1 MSPIMR
7 RLYAVNFV
15 RTMAVTTV
23 AFLAPLRFLELGF
36 GGAGIGV
43 IVALFASAPLVF
55 SFPTGWLND
64 RVSMKAV
71 IGGALLSMSA
81 LFAAMTV
88 VRDVAPMA
96 AVFLLLGVANSAFNV
111 SINSLYFKDGTETDP
126 NRKYGRYVGWLSLGP
141 PAGLLLGSF
150 VARVAGFRT
159 LLAIMA
165 ALTVLAAAAV
175 RGLGEERFAAV
186 SIRDYRFSVFNK
198 RTLLFSAFLVLL
210 ALHWGTELTV
220 YGPFLR
226 TRLGLSDSGVALY
239 MAGAYMAL
247 ASAAFLVG
255 RLKFD
260 PGPQPAPLPRRHHAV
275 RPRPHPHDGRRR
287 PALVRLPV
295 PPRRGGRTDR
305 GDGHPDHVAPVR
317 EEDDRRQRRHFDG
330 PPDLGPHRREPLL
343 FLARIPGRAPGADD
357 RRRRHSPRPM
367 PPSASSPCPVNNGGH
382 DTRSPFRNWGT
393 GIMSLIF

>member
-1 MSPIMR
+1 MAAMR
-7 RLYAVNFV
+7 RIHAVNFI

-36 GGAGIGV
+36 GGAGIGL

-71 IGGALLSMSA
+71 IAGALLSMSA

-88 VRDVAPMA
+88 VRDIAPMA
-96 AVFLLLGVANSAFNV
+96 VVFLLLGIANSAFNV

-150 VARVAGFRT
+150 VSRAAGFRT

-165 ALTVLAAAAV
+165 VLTAVAAFSV
-175 RGLGEERFAAV
+175 RGFGEERFAVV

-198 RTLLFSAFLVLL
+198 RTLLFSAFLVFL

-247 ASAAFLVG
+247 ASAAFLAG

-260 PGPQPAPLPRRHHAV
+260 PVRNRR
-275 RPRPHPHDGRRR
+275 
-287 PALVRLPV
+287 
-295 PPRRGGRTDR
+295 
-305 GDGHPDHVAPVR
+305 
-317 EEDDRRQRRHFDG
+317 
-330 PPDLGPHRREPLL
+330 L
-343 FLARIPGRAPGADD
+343 FLAGVTLSGLGLILMTAGDVRLSFVFRFLHEGGDGLTGAMAILTMSRLFEKKTIGGSAGILMALQTSGHIAGSLFFSWLGFRVGLQVPMIVAGAILLGDAVFGLAAV
-357 RRRRHSPRPM
+357 PRE
-367 PPSASSPCPVNNGGH
+367 
-382 DTRSPFRNWGT
+382 
-393 GIMSLIF
+393 

>member
-1 MSPIMR
+1 MAGMR
-7 RLYAVNFV
+7 RVHALNFV

-36 GGAGIGV
+36 DGVGIGL
-43 IVALFASAPLVF
+43 IVALFAAAPIVF

-71 IGGALLSMSA
+71 MGVALLAMSA
-81 LFAAMTV
+81 AFLALGI
-88 VRDVAPMA
+88 VRSVAPMA
-96 AVFLLLGVANSAFNV
+96 AVFLLLGVANNAFNV

-159 LLAIMA
+159 LLGIMA
-165 ALTVLAAAAV
+165 ALTLAAAAAV

-198 RTLLFSAFLVLL
+198 RTLLFSAFLVFL

-239 MAGAYMAL
+239 MSGAYLAL
-247 ASAAFLVG
+247 ALAAFLVG

-260 PGPQPAPLPRRHHAV
+260 PVRNRR
-275 RPRPHPHDGRRR
+275 
-287 PALVRLPV
+287 
-295 PPRRGGRTDR
+295 
-305 GDGHPDHVAPVR
+305 
-317 EEDDRRQRRHFDG
+317 
-330 PPDLGPHRREPLL
+330 L
-343 FLARIPGRAPGADD
+343 FLAGMTLSGLGLILMTVGDIRLSFLFRFIHEGGDGLMGAFAILTMSRLFETKTIGGSAGILLALQTTGHMAGSLLFSWMGFRAGLQV
-357 RRRRHSPRPM
+357 PM
-367 PPSASSPCPVNNGGH
+367 IVAGLVLLANAAFGLSAVPKE
-382 DTRSPFRNWGT
+382 
-393 GIMSLIF
+393 

>member
-1 MSPIMR
+1 MR
-7 RLYAVNFV
+7 RVHALNFI

-71 IGGALLSMSA
+71 IGGSLLAMSA

-111 SINSLYFKDGTETDP
+111 SINSLYFKDGTEADP

-198 RTLLFSAFLVLL
+198 RTLLFSAFLVVL

-247 ASAAFLVG
+247 ASAAFLAG

-260 PGPQPAPLPRRHHAV
+260 PVRNRR
-275 RPRPHPHDGRRR
+275 
-287 PALVRLPV
+287 
-295 PPRRGGRTDR
+295 
-305 GDGHPDHVAPVR
+305 
-317 EEDDRRQRRHFDG
+317 
-330 PPDLGPHRREPLL
+330 L
-343 FLARIPGRAPGADD
+343 FLAGITMSGLGLILMTVGDVRLSFVFRFLHEGGDGLTGAMAILTMSRLFEKKTIGGSAGIITALQTSGHIAGTLFFSWLGFRAGLQVPMIVAGAILL
-357 RRRRHSPRPM
+357 
-367 PPSASSPCPVNNGGH
+367 ANAVFG
-382 DTRSPFRNWGT
+382 
-393 GIMSLIF
+393 LIAVPHFGVE

>member
-1 MSPIMR
+1 MSGMR
-7 RLYAVNFV
+7 RVHALNFV

-36 GGAGIGV
+36 DGVGIGL
-43 IVALFASAPLVF
+43 IVALFAAAPMVF

-71 IGGALLSMSA
+71 MGAALLAMSA
-81 LFAAMTV
+81 AFIALGI
-88 VRDVAPMA
+88 VRSVAPMA
-96 AVFLLLGVANSAFNV
+96 AVFLLLGVANNAFNV

-150 VARVAGFRT
+150 VARIAGFRT
-159 LLAIMA
+159 LLGIMA
-165 ALTVLAAAAV
+165 ALTFVAAAGV
-175 RGLGEERFAAV
+175 RGLGEERFTAV
-186 SIRDYRFSVFNK
+186 TIRDYRFSVFNK
-198 RTLLFSAFLVLL
+198 RTLLFSAFLVLM

-239 MAGAYMAL
+239 MAGAYLAL

-260 PGPQPAPLPRRHHAV
+260 PVRNRR
-275 RPRPHPHDGRRR
+275 
-287 PALVRLPV
+287 
-295 PPRRGGRTDR
+295 
-305 GDGHPDHVAPVR
+305 
-317 EEDDRRQRRHFDG
+317 
-330 PPDLGPHRREPLL
+330 L
-343 FLARIPGRAPGADD
+343 FLAGMTISGLGLILMTVGDLRLSFLFRFIHEGGDGLMGTFAILTISRLFETKTIGGSAGILMALQTTGHMAGSFLFSWMGFRAGLQVPMIVAGLVLLANAAFGLYAV
-357 RRRRHSPRPM
+357 PRE
-367 PPSASSPCPVNNGGH
+367 
-382 DTRSPFRNWGT
+382 
-393 GIMSLIF
+393 

>member
-1 MSPIMR
+1 MR
-7 RLYAVNFV
+7 RVHALNFI

-64 RVSMKAV
+64 QVSMKAV
-71 IGGALLSMSA
+71 IGGSLLAMSA

-159 LLAIMA
+159 LLGIMA

-198 RTLLFSAFLVLL
+198 RTLLFSAFLVVL

-226 TRLGLSDSGVALY
+226 TRLGLGDSGVALY

-247 ASAAFLVG
+247 ASAAFLAG

-260 PGPQPAPLPRRHHAV
+260 PVRNRR
-275 RPRPHPHDGRRR
+275 
-287 PALVRLPV
+287 
-295 PPRRGGRTDR
+295 
-305 GDGHPDHVAPVR
+305 
-317 EEDDRRQRRHFDG
+317 
-330 PPDLGPHRREPLL
+330 L
-343 FLARIPGRAPGADD
+343 FLAGITMSGLGLILMTVGDVRLSFVFRFLHEGGDGLTGAMAILTMSRLFEKKTIGGSAGILTALQTSGHIAGSLFFSWLGFRAGLQVPMIVAGAILLGNAVFGLVAV
-357 RRRRHSPRPM
+357 PRE
-367 PPSASSPCPVNNGGH
+367 
-382 DTRSPFRNWGT
+382 
-393 GIMSLIF
+393 